1 MFLTPTKKCVG
12 KSGRGPCGHS
22 AATKERCFPAAK
34 APQSRR
40 GRMRDMR
47 GESMRP
53 CVQILQQLSR
63 AKPFHSRR
71 RKKTLRKGKR
81 RLEAGVQAGAD
92 PAPWSRKRK
101 PAPAGRPATG
111 TKLEWRDIASAMQFL
126 ALHCTHHC
134 SAAPVTL
141 LTIRRPDGAFAC
153 PLPFLHMALER
164 PMGHHHQR
172 RTMQYR

>member
-1 MFLTPTKKCVG
+1 
-12 KSGRGPCGHS
+12 
-22 AATKERCFPAAK
+22 
-34 APQSRR
+34 
-40 GRMRDMR
+40 MR
-47 GESMRP
+47 GESMRSDLTA
-53 CVQILQQLSR
+53 VEQSEALSLPAQEKDAAEGQKKAR
-63 AKPFHSRR
+63 GRR
-71 RKKTLRKGKR
+71 TSGGRSCALVPEEKAR
-81 RLEAGVQAGAD
+81 
-92 PAPWSRKRK
+92 S
-101 PAPAGRPATG
+101 GRPATG